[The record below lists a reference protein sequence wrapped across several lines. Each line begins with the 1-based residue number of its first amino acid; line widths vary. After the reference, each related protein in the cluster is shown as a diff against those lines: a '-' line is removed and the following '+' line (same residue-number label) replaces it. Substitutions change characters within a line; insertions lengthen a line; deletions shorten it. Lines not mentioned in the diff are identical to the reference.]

1 MGKTMKKLII
11 TAVLCSFLSTPAM
24 AHNPNAPFVPAYTTA
39 SGVNVSVRADLDVKN
54 YDGGSVEILL
64 YTQIDNP
71 KKPYITWKLNH
82 FHYVLD
88 PHGSGKPFAVLYQ
101 VDRETNFARNADY
114 VIGGTITPTPI
125 VPIVE
130 GSDEYKTAIYAFNLA
145 VQSGKMA
152 EAQAKYNSKHK
163 K

>member
-1 MGKTMKKLII
+1 MKKLII
-11 TAVLCSFLSTPAM
+11 AAALCSVLSIPVM
-24 AHNPNAPFVPAYTTA
+24 AHNPNAPFVPAYTT
-39 SGVNVSVRADLDVKN
+39 SNGVNVSVRADLDVKN

-64 YTQIDNP
+64 YTSQDDP
-71 KKPYITWKLNH
+71 SKPYITWKLNH

-88 PHGSGKPFAVLYQ
+88 PHGSGKPYAVLYQ

-130 GSDEYKTAIYAFNLA
+130 GSDEYKTAIYAFNFA

>member
-1 MGKTMKKLII
+1 MKKLII
-11 TAVLCSFLSTPAM
+11 AACLLSTVSFSVVAINPA
-24 AHNPNAPFVPAYTTA
+24 APFVPAYTTEK
-39 SGVNVSVRADLDVKN
+39 GVNVSVRADLDIKN

-71 KKPYITWKLNH
+71 EKPYITWKLNH

-88 PHGSGKPFAVLYQ
+88 PHGTGKPIAVLYQ
-101 VDRETNFARNADY
+101 VDRVTNFSRNFEY
-114 VIGGTITPTPI
+114 VMSGSIQPTPI

-130 GSDEYKTAIYAFNLA
+130 GSNEYKTAIYAYNFA

-152 EAQAKYNSKHK
+152 EAQAKYNKGK

>member
-1 MGKTMKKLII
+1 MRKLIV
-11 TAVLCSFLSTPAM
+11 TAVLCSFLSIPVM

-71 KKPYITWKLNH
+71 TKPYITWKLNH

-88 PHGSGKPFAVLYQ
+88 PHGSGKPIAVLYQ

-114 VIGGTITPTPI
+114 VLGGTITPTRV

-130 GSDEYKTAIYAFNLA
+130 GSDEYKTAIYAFNFA

-163 K
+163 R

>member
-1 MGKTMKKLII
+1 MKKFII
-11 TAVLCSFLSTPAM
+11 AACLLSAVSFSAN
-24 AHNPNAPFVPAYTTA
+24 AINSAAPFVPAYTTEK
-39 SGVNVSVRADLDVKN
+39 GVNVSVRADLDVKN

-71 KKPYITWKLNH
+71 EKPYITWKLNH

-88 PHGSGKPFAVLYQ
+88 PHGTGKPIAVLYQ
-101 VDRETNFARNADY
+101 VDRVTNFSRNFEY
-114 VIGGTITPTPI
+114 VMSGNIQPTPI
-125 VPIVE
+125 VPIIE
-130 GSDEYKTAIYAFNLA
+130 GSNEYKTAIYAYNFA

-152 EAQAKYNSKHK
+152 EAQAKHNKGK

>member
-1 MGKTMKKLII
+1 MRKLII
-11 TAVLCSFLSTPAM
+11 ITVLCSFLSIPVM

-39 SGVNVSVRADLDVKN
+39 SGANVSVRADLDVKN
-54 YDGGSVEILL
+54 YDGRSVEILL

-71 KKPYITWKLNH
+71 EKPYITWKLNH

-125 VPIVE
+125 IPIVD
-130 GSDEYKTAIYAFNLA
+130 GSDEYKTAIYAFNFA